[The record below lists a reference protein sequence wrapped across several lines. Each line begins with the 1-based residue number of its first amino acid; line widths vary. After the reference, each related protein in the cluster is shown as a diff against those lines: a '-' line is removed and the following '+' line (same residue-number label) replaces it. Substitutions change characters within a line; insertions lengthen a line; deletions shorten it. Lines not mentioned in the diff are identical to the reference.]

1 MSPIN
6 EPAGVFAL
14 AMALAVAAP
23 YLSDYTGIPVVASM
37 IVAGIVLGPRVT
49 GIMPPGM
56 APEFLG
62 SAGLLYAF
70 FAAASEINV
79 TAIRKR
85 SSRVWIFAALT
96 FLVPFASGFGLAM
109 LLHRSFRASLLLGAF
124 FASSGAAGGAGTMRS
139 DIAFR
144 ESTET
149 GRAGAGMSRI
159 AAALILLF
167 TLTVPDNVAAAGM
180 LKTAAGAL
188 LAILYFGGLYLLVP
202 RILSSVLGKTRIQGG
217 IDTIFTMFLL
227 FGSAALAGLA
237 GLPPAI
243 GAFWVG
249 LLVAPR
255 LAAAKTVAA
264 SVRLL
269 GDSFFYPFLFIL
281 IGSQMEFSAS
291 AGDFPVLPLIALTV
305 VLAIGSK
312 LLAAWAA
319 GRILGY
325 SAPDRGLLFAAT
337 SAFGTLSLSIA
348 HVAGRSGA
356 FDRLLVNDAIFL
368 AVISSAASSLVFRS
382 SASSIFLKRFPQDK
396 KRHLRAER
404 IVVALSKPSTAHHLM
419 ELGMMLHGPESQA
432 PVIPLSIIPETAT
445 DGDSRQHAE
454 TMLAA
459 AILQGVSSQIPV
471 IPVSRIEV
479 NAARGILESAE
490 EQGADTIIVGW
501 NRPPRLAN
509 AFFGSVID
517 QIVNGGSHMV
527 FVARAVA
534 PFTASHI
541 VAMVPALCDLHE
553 GFPAAVRS
561 LTMLARKSQAR
572 LHLLTLKGN
581 GSGLAKAFRNEGY
594 PAPIQIVEL
603 DAWKDAGRAIRA
615 LPPVPKIITI
625 LSARPSEPSWHPA
638 IERLPHRIGEQ
649 YPESNLIVL
658 YMPTGWTDPSALPD
672 TGAAPKSTRPV
683 PNPRRILEEA
693 IAGGTVR
700 VDMRHTAIAEGIFEL
715 VSSAFPFDRKL
726 SSRLGTRL
734 TEIVQRQPI
743 EIQPGVVLV
752 HDRVEGM
759 KAPVVC
765 FGSRRDGFRIALLER
780 PVKVL
785 VLILVPEAQSP
796 ESHLA
801 FLGELAGLFRNGELM
816 DQLLVANEPE
826 ELLSGSHA

>member
-1 MSPIN
+1 MIPIN

-49 GIMPPGM
+49 GLISPGL
-56 APEFLG
+56 APGFLG

-70 FAAASEINV
+70 FASASEINV

-85 SSRVWIFAALT
+85 SSRVWIFAAFT
-96 FLVPFASGFGLAM
+96 FLLPFATGFGLAM
-109 LLHRSFRASLLLGAF
+109 LLHRSIATSLILGAF
-124 FASSGAAGGAGTMRS
+124 FASSGPAGGAGAMRS
-139 DIAFR
+139 DLAMR

-149 GRAGAGMSRI
+149 GRAGAGISRI
-159 AAALILLF
+159 AALLVLF
-167 TLTVPDNVAAAGM
+167 ITLAIPDNVASAGF
-180 LKTAAGAL
+180 LKTAASAV
-188 LAILYFGGLYLLVP
+188 LAILYFGGLYFLIP
-202 RILSSVLGKTRIQGG
+202 RVLASVLGKTRIQGG
-217 IDTIFTMFLL
+217 VDTIFTMFLL
-227 FGSAALAGLA
+227 FGSAGLGTLAGI
-237 GLPPAI
+237 PAPV
-243 GAFWVG
+243 GAFYAG

-281 IGSQMEFSAS
+281 IGSQMEFSAG

-312 LLAAWAA
+312 LLAAWIA

-325 SAPDRGLLFAAT
+325 TAPDRGLFFAST

-348 HVAGRSGA
+348 HFAGTSGF
-356 FDRLLVNDAIFL
+356 FDRLLTNDMIFL
-368 AVISSAASSLVFRS
+368 AVISSTASSLMVRS
-382 SASSIFLKRFPQDK
+382 SATSIFLKRFPQDK
-396 KRHLRAER
+396 KRPVWAER

-432 PVIPLSIIPETAT
+432 PVIPLSIIPESSS

-517 QIVNGGSHMV
+517 QIVNGGGHMV

-541 VAMVPALCDLHE
+541 VAIVPALCDRHE
-553 GFPAAVRS
+553 GFPAAARS
-561 LTMLARKSQAR
+561 LAMLARKSQAR
-572 LHLLTLKGN
+572 LHLLALKGY
-581 GSGLAKAFRNEGY
+581 GGGLAKAFRNEGY
-594 PAPIQIVEL
+594 PGPVQMVEL
-603 DAWKDAGRAIRA
+603 DAWKDTGKAIRA
-615 LPPVPKIITI
+615 LPPVPKILVI

-649 YPESNLIVL
+649 YPDSNLIVL
-658 YMPTGWTDPSALPD
+658 YMPTGWTDSPELPD
-672 TGAAPKSTRPV
+672 TGAAVQGAVRI
-683 PNPRRILEEA
+683 PNPQKILEEA
-693 IAGGTVR
+693 VAGGTVR
-700 VDMRHTAIAEGIFEL
+700 VNMHHTAIADGIFEL

-743 EIQPGVVLV
+743 EIQPGAVLV

-759 KAPVVC
+759 RAPIVC

-785 VLILVPEAQSP
+785 VLILVPETQSP

-801 FLGELAGLFRNGELM
+801 FLGELAGLFRNGKLM
-816 DQLLVANEPE
+816 EQLLVADEPE
-826 ELLSGSHA
+826 ELLAGNPD

>member
-1 MSPIN
+1 MIPIN

-49 GIMPPGM
+49 GLISPGL
-56 APEFLG
+56 APGFLG

-70 FAAASEINV
+70 FASASEINV

-85 SSRVWIFAALT
+85 SSRVWIFAAFT
-96 FLVPFASGFGLAM
+96 FLLPFATGFGLAM
-109 LLHRSFRASLLLGAF
+109 LLHRSIATSLILGAF
-124 FASSGAAGGAGTMRS
+124 FASSGPAGGAGAMRS
-139 DIAFR
+139 DLAMR

-149 GRAGAGMSRI
+149 GRAGAGISRI
-159 AAALILLF
+159 AALLVLF
-167 TLTVPDNVAAAGM
+167 ITLAIPDNVASAGF
-180 LKTAAGAL
+180 LKTAASAV
-188 LAILYFGGLYLLVP
+188 LAILYFGGLYFLIP
-202 RILSSVLGKTRIQGG
+202 RVLASVLGKTRIQGG
-217 IDTIFTMFLL
+217 VDTIFTMFLL
-227 FGSAALAGLA
+227 FGSAELGTLAGI
-237 GLPPAI
+237 PAPV
-243 GAFWVG
+243 GAFYAG

-281 IGSQMEFSAS
+281 IGSQMEFSAG

-312 LLAAWAA
+312 LLAAWIA

-325 SAPDRGLLFAAT
+325 TAPDRGLFFAST

-348 HVAGRSGA
+348 HFAGTSGF
-356 FDRLLVNDAIFL
+356 FDRLLTNDVIFL
-368 AVISSAASSLVFRS
+368 AVISSTASSLMVRS
-382 SASSIFLKRFPQDK
+382 SATSIFLKRFPQDK
-396 KRHLRAER
+396 KRPVWAER

-432 PVIPLSIIPETAT
+432 PVIPLSIIPESSS

-517 QIVNGGSHMV
+517 QIVNGGGHMV

-541 VAMVPALCDLHE
+541 VAIVPALCDRHE
-553 GFPAAVRS
+553 GFPAAARS
-561 LTMLARKSQAR
+561 LAMLARKSQAR
-572 LHLLTLKGN
+572 LHLLALKGY
-581 GSGLAKAFRNEGY
+581 GGGLAKAFRNEGY
-594 PAPIQIVEL
+594 PGPVQMVEL
-603 DAWKDAGRAIRA
+603 DAWKDTGKAIRA
-615 LPPVPKIITI
+615 LPPVPKILVI

-649 YPESNLIVL
+649 YPDSNLIVL
-658 YMPTGWTDPSALPD
+658 YMPTGWTDSPELPD
-672 TGAAPKSTRPV
+672 TGAAVQGAVRI
-683 PNPRRILEEA
+683 PNPQKILEEA
-693 IAGGTVR
+693 VAGGTVR
-700 VDMRHTAIAEGIFEL
+700 VNMHHTAIADGIFEL

-759 KAPVVC
+759 KAPIVC

-785 VLILVPEAQSP
+785 VLILVPETQSP

-801 FLGELAGLFRNGELM
+801 FLGELAGLFRNGKLM
-816 DQLLVANEPE
+816 EQLLVADEPE
-826 ELLSGSHA
+826 ELLAGNPA